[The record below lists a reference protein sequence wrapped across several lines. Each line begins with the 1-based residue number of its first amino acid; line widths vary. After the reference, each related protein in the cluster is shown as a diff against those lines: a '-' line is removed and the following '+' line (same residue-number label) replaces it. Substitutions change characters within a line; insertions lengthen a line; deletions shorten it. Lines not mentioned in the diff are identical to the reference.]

1 MDLQSTIDNNI
12 MVDNKNAKNQ
22 HNKKSAIN
30 QQEETPTKK
39 PMNIL
44 SATLL
49 QLRSLKTS
57 EKKYNDDNSDG

>member
-22 HNKKSAIN
+22 HNKKSAVN
-30 QQEETPTKK
+30 HQEETPTKK